1 MKAAI
6 FDAFSGMAG
15 DMTLGAFL
23 DGGFDFN
30 LLRSELKK
38 LNVSGYSLSRVKASR
53 GHFTGTKFDVRI
65 RPGYFHDHT
74 RLSEIRG
81 LIRKSRLHP
90 GIKKN
95 ALKIFEKLGRA
106 EARVHGVPLEKVF
119 FHEVGAVDSIV
130 DIVGTAICLH
140 HLGIEKIFVRNLH
153 VGRGALKAHHHGRIA
168 LPSPAASELLK
179 GFELHHAPID
189 HEMVT
194 PTGAAILAA
203 LAEKT
208 SDLPSME
215 TRAVGYGAGTR
226 HFKDRPNLL
235 RVSWGEILRGFFRDR
250 IFVLETNL
258 DDMNP
263 LGFEILYARL
273 FKAGALDVY
282 VTPILMKKM
291 RPAFKLSVL
300 LEHAKRQEISA
311 AVFKDTTTLGVR
323 FLELDRFLLQRKF
336 VTVSTRFGKLK
347 VKVGS
352 ADGQPCIV
360 SPEYEDCKKAALKY
374 GAAFRTVYG
383 EAKKC
388 AAGFLKMDPKRK

>member
-23 DGGFDFN
+23 DAGFDFS
-30 LLRSELKK
+30 LLKEELKK
-38 LNVSGYSLSRVKASR
+38 TGLPGFSLSRAKVRR
-53 GHFTGTKFDVRI
+53 GHFAGTKLNVRI
-65 RPGYFHDHT
+65 RPAHSHEHT
-74 RLSEIRG
+74 SLSKIRG

-95 ALKIFEKLGRA
+95 ALKIFKKVGRA
-106 EARVHGVPLEKVF
+106 EAKVHGVSLEKVS

-153 VGRGALKAHHHGRIA
+153 VGLGALKTHHHGRMV
-168 LPSPAASELLK
+168 LPSPATLELLK

-194 PTGAAILAA
+194 PTGAAILGA

-208 SDLPSME
+208 NKFPSME
-215 TRAVGYGAGTR
+215 VRAVGYGAGTR
-226 HFKDRPNLL
+226 DFKDRPNLL
-235 RVSWGEILRGFFRDR
+235 RVSWGEILRGFSRDR
-250 IFVLETNL
+250 ILVLETNL

-263 LGFEILYARL
+263 LGFEILYDRL

-300 LEHAKRQEISA
+300 LEHAKRQEIAA
-311 AVFKDTTTLGVR
+311 AVFKETTTLGVR

-336 VTVSTRFGKLK
+336 VTVSTRFGKLT

-352 ADGQPCIV
+352 SDGQPCIV
-360 SPEYEDCKKAALKY
+360 SPEYEDCKKAALKH
-374 GAAFRTVYG
+374 GAAFRAVYV